1 MSALVDIRIEERG
14 DLVIAHMSGELDLAS
29 SLTAG
34 DTIGDAVTR
43 DTRALVVDCSD
54 LAFIDS
60 SGVAMLFKLSRR
72 LGSRRQQLR
81 VVAPRGAAVARVLD
95 LVDFPR
101 AAPVDGDLSRSLA
114 ELGEDTA

>member
-1 MSALVDIRIEERG
+1 VSQLVDVRIEERG
-14 DLVIAHMSGELDLAS
+14 DLVIAHVSGELDLAS
-29 SLTAG
+29 SPTAG
-34 DTIGDAVTR
+34 EAIGGAVTR
-43 DTRALVVDCSD
+43 ETRALVVDCSE

-81 VVAPRGAAVARVLD
+81 VVAPSGAAVARVLE

-101 AAPVDGDLSRSLA
+101 AAPVDGELSLALA